1 MTYFVYYIYFIY
13 MYEIMLPPKNSLFRP
28 FFYMYLLTLNILKHI
43 PKICV
48 SKHRNILQT
57 FTFTMGTHL
66 LP

>member
-1 MTYFVYYIYFIY
+1 

-28 FFYMYLLTLNILKHI
+28 FFCMYLLTLDILKHI